1 MRYWIAPL
9 LAAVA
14 MSPALAGGAGCA
26 KGASL
31 AKAGAAHEKCTMSLE
46 ECRQAMAEA
55 KDRGWA
61 GLDLDKVDGKLVV
74 TEVYPTS
81 PAARAGFLV
90 GDVLVSLNGVPLT
103 DENQAKLAEMKR
115 TLTPGTEVIYDVARK
130 YGTRHLTVTLGR
142 MPQEVYDAMVAK
154 HLAEHEGNVATN

>member
-14 MSPALAGGAGCA
+14 LSPALAGGAGCA

-46 ECRQAMAEA
+46 ECRQAMAAA

-61 GLDLDKVDGKLVV
+61 GLELDDVDGKLVV
-74 TEVYPTS
+74 TRVYPTS

-90 GDVLVSLNGVPLT
+90 GDVLVALNGVPLT
-103 DENQAKLAEMKR
+103 DQNQEKLATMKR
-115 TLTPGTEVIYDVARK
+115 KLTPGTEVIYDVARK
-130 YGTRHLTVTLGR
+130 RDTRYLTVTLGK
-142 MPQEVYDAMVAK
+142 MPQDVYDAMVAK
-154 HLAEHEGNVATN
+154 HLAEHDGTVATN